1 MFRWRI
7 FPDQKGVI
15 QIKLI
20 QFIFFVLFVVFAVVS
35 INLSIKE
42 AERNYDWRNNPDGTV
57 TVIHYNGETNAFS
70 IPDELNGK
78 KVAKISAD
86 IFTKRYMDR
95 FSLITDVEGERSK

>member
-1 MFRWRI
+1 
-7 FPDQKGVI
+7 VI

-20 QFIFFVLFVVFAVVS
+20 RFVFFILFVVVAVMS
-35 INLSIKE
+35 INLSIKGD
-42 AERNYDWRNNPDGTV
+42 ERNYDWRNNPDGTV
-57 TVIHYNGETNAFS
+57 TVIHYNGETIAFS

-95 FSLITDVEGERSK
+95 FTLITNVEGERSK

>member
-1 MFRWRI
+1 M
-7 FPDQKGVI
+7 I

-20 QFIFFVLFVVFAVVS
+20 RFIFFVVFVVFAVGS

-42 AERNYDWRNNPDGTV
+42 DERNYDWRNNPDGTV
-57 TVIHYNGETNAFS
+57 TVIHYNGDTIAFS

-78 KVAKISAD
+78 KVAKISAN

-95 FSLITDVEGERSK
+95 FSMIANVEGERSK

>member
-1 MFRWRI
+1 M
-7 FPDQKGVI
+7 I

-20 QFIFFVLFVVFAVVS
+20 RFIFFVVFVVFAVGS

-42 AERNYDWRNNPDGTV
+42 DERNYDWRNNPDGTV
-57 TVIHYNGETNAFS
+57 TVIHYNGDTNAFS

-78 KVAKISAD
+78 KVAKISAN

-95 FSLITDVEGERSK
+95 FSMIANVEGERSK

>member
-1 MFRWRI
+1 M
-7 FPDQKGVI
+7 I

-20 QFIFFVLFVVFAVVS
+20 RFVFFVLFVAFAVVS

-42 AERNYDWRNNPDGTV
+42 DERNYDWRNNPDGTV
-57 TVIHYNGETNAFS
+57 TVIHYNGEINAFS

-95 FSLITDVEGERSK
+95 FSMIPNVEDERSK

>member
-1 MFRWRI
+1 M
-7 FPDQKGVI
+7 I

-20 QFIFFVLFVVFAVVS
+20 RFVFFVVFVVFAVGS

-42 AERNYDWRNNPDGTV
+42 DERNYDWINNPDGTV
-57 TVIHYNGETNAFS
+57 TVIHYNGDTNAFS

-78 KVAKISAD
+78 KVAKISAN

-95 FSLITDVEGERSK
+95 FSMIANVEGERSK